1 MKKVIFIRSKVPT
14 PTLRNRQG
22 GKMLGRKSKGKKPIK
37 TKA

>member
-1 MKKVIFIRSKVPT
+1 MKKFIFIRSKVPT

-22 GKMLGRKSKGKKPIK
+22 GKMLGRQSKEKKPTK